1 MESALTALRAAI
13 EAAHFPLEVPGADPA
28 RGLRA
33 HLLNQLD
40 DYILP
45 RYDQLDAPLLAVV
58 GGSTGAGK
66 STLVN
71 ALVGAPLTR
80 PGALRPT
87 TRDPVLIHHPAD
99 ARWFADQR
107 ILPSLP
113 RVRGDG
119 TMPPAGIAGGAGGAA
134 LRLQPYEGLQQ
145 GLALLDAPDI
155 DSVVEVNRQL
165 ASQLLAAA
173 DLWIFV
179 TTANRYADAVPWEL
193 LRDASRRQVVVAV
206 VLDRVPPPVLEEISH
221 DLAAM
226 LASEGLDRAPLFLL
240 PETDLD
246 ASGGPEGYSML
257 PAHLVTDLRNWLL
270 NLTADEQARAAVIR
284 QTLAGATMDVARQSS
299 DLAAAAEA
307 QERAAREIRER
318 ITTAYASDAVLEAF
332 ADGAVLRGEVLA
344 RWQDFIGTGDF
355 IRGLEHRV
363 GRIRDQVTAFVTG
376 RPQPEVEVKEAIG
389 TGLQA
394 LLVAEADAAAERAQQ
409 SLRQDNAGRA
419 LLAGRDWGRA
429 TGGFGERA
437 AEQVRQWQGYLLDLV
452 RGEGQGKRT
461 MARILA
467 FGVNGVGVAL
477 MVVVFASTGGLVGGE
492 IVVAGGTA
500 VVAQKVL
507 EAIFGDQAVR
517 RLAESARND
526 FAERATALL
535 ATERQRFLDLLGPV
549 EGAQEIAAELR
560 VRGEAVLERGATTLE
575 SAPAPAALG
584 AGTTG
589 DLPAGSGPGD
599 PSPARV
605 IETTDYVVT
614 DTPGHRASATGP
626 DGAPNEA
633 PGSPDTERPWHG

>member
-1 MESALTALRAAI
+1 MESALSGLREAI
-13 EAAHFPLEVPGADPA
+13 EAAHFPLEVPGAEHA

-33 HLLNQLD
+33 QLLNQLD

-99 ARWFADQR
+99 ARWFAGQR

-119 TMPPAGIAGGAGGAA
+119 TMPPSGGAGEAGAAA
-134 LRLQPYEGLQQ
+134 LRLQPYDGLRQ

-155 DSVVEVNRQL
+155 DSVVDTNRQL

-193 LRDASRRQVVVAV
+193 LRAASRRQVVVAV

-226 LASEGLDRAPLFLL
+226 LATEGLARAPLFLL
-240 PETDLD
+240 PETALD
-246 ASGGPEGYSML
+246 ERDGHSML

-270 NLTADEQARAAVIR
+270 GLTADEESRAGVIR
-284 QTLAGATMDVARQSS
+284 QTLAGATMDVARQAS
-299 DLAAAAEA
+299 DLASAAEA
-307 QERAAREIRER
+307 QERAAREIRGR
-318 ITTAYASDAVLEAF
+318 ITTAYASDAALDAF

-355 IRGLEHRV
+355 IRGLESRV
-363 GRIRDQVTAFVTG
+363 GRIRDQLTAFVTG
-376 RPQPEVEVKEAIG
+376 RPQREVEVKEAIG

-394 LLVAEADAAAERAQQ
+394 LLVAEADAAAERAQLA
-409 SLRQDNAGRA
+409 LRQDNAGRA
-419 LLAGRDWGRA
+419 LLDGRDWGRA
-429 TGGFGERA
+429 TSGFPERA

-477 MVVVFASTGGLVGGE
+477 MIVVFASTGGLVGGE

-500 VVAQKVL
+500 VVAQKLL

-517 RLAESARND
+517 RLATAARDD
-526 FAERATALL
+526 FTERATALL
-535 ATERQRFLDLLGPV
+535 ATERQRFEDLLAPV
-549 EGAQEIAAELR
+549 AGADEVAAELR
-560 VRGEAVLERGATTLE
+560 VRGEAVLERGATALE

-584 AGTTG
+584 PPH
-589 DLPAGSGPGD
+589 DEPPVELPAVVP
-599 PSPARV
+599 RV
-605 IETTDYVVT
+605 IESTDYTVT
-614 DTPGHRASATGP
+614 DAPRRTATG
-626 DGAPNEA
+626 APA
-633 PGSPDTERPWHG
+633 PGAGPADPTDPDRPWHA

>member
-1 MESALTALRAAI
+1 MESALSGLRGAI
-13 EAAHFPLEVPGADPA
+13 EAAHFPLEVPGAEHA

-33 HLLNQLD
+33 QLLNQLD

-119 TMPPAGIAGGAGGAA
+119 TMPPAGGAGEAGGAA
-134 LRLQPYEGLQQ
+134 LRLQPYDGLRQ

-155 DSVVEVNRQL
+155 DSVVDTNRQL

-206 VLDRVPPPVLEEISH
+206 VLDRVPPPVLAEISH

-226 LASEGLDRAPLFLL
+226 LASEGLERAPLFLL
-240 PETDLD
+240 PETALD
-246 ASGGPEGYSML
+246 ERGML
-257 PAHLVTDLRNWLL
+257 PTPLVTDLRNWLL
-270 NLTADEQARAAVIR
+270 GLTADEETRAGVIR
-284 QTLAGATMDVARQSS
+284 QTLAGATMDVARQAS

-318 ITTAYASDAVLEAF
+318 ITTAYTSDAALDAF

-355 IRGLEHRV
+355 IRGLESRV
-363 GRIRDQVTAFVTG
+363 GRIRDQLTAFVTG
-376 RPQPEVEVKEAIG
+376 RPQREVEVKEAIG

-394 LLVAEADAAAERAQQ
+394 LLVAEADAAAERAQFA
-409 SLRQDNAGRA
+409 LRQDNAGRA
-419 LLAGRDWGRA
+419 LLDGRDWGRA
-429 TGGFGERA
+429 TSGFPERA

-452 RGEGQGKRT
+452 RGEGQSKRT

-477 MVVVFASTGGLVGGE
+477 MIVVFASTGGLVGGE

-517 RLAESARND
+517 RLATAARDD

-535 ATERQRFLDLLGPV
+535 ATERQRFEDLLAPV
-549 EGAQEIAAELR
+549 AGADAVAAELR
-560 VRGEAVLERGATTLE
+560 VRGEAVLERGATALE
-575 SAPAPAALG
+575 SAPVPAALG
-584 AGTTG
+584 PVP
-589 DLPAGSGPGD
+589 DEPPELPTAAP
-599 PSPARV
+599 RV
-605 IETTDYVVT
+605 IESTDYTVT
-614 DTPGHRASATGP
+614 DAAPRRTTTG
-626 DGAPNEA
+626 AAA
-633 PGSPDTERPWHG
+633 PGTSPADPTAPDRPWHG

>member
-1 MESALTALRAAI
+1 MCRISRTGMISAMESALSGLREAI
-13 EAAHFPLEVPGADPA
+13 EAAHFPLEVPGAEHA

-33 HLLNQLD
+33 QLLNQLD

-119 TMPPAGIAGGAGGAA
+119 TMPPAGDGGAAGGAA
-134 LRLQPYEGLQQ
+134 LRLQPYDGLRQ

-155 DSVVEVNRQL
+155 DSVVDTNRQL

-226 LASEGLDRAPLFLL
+226 LASEGLERAPLFLL
-240 PETDLD
+240 PETALD
-246 ASGGPEGYSML
+246 ERGML
-257 PAHLVTDLRNWLL
+257 PTALVTDLRNWLL
-270 NLTADEQARAAVIR
+270 GLTADEESRAAVIR
-284 QTLAGATMDVARQSS
+284 QTLAGATMDVARQAS
-299 DLAAAAEA
+299 DLASAAEA

-318 ITTAYASDAVLEAF
+318 ITTAYASDAALDAF

-355 IRGLEHRV
+355 IRGLESRV
-363 GRIRDQVTAFVTG
+363 GRIRDQLTAFVTG
-376 RPQPEVEVKEAIG
+376 RPQREVEVKEAIG

-394 LLVAEADAAAERAQQ
+394 LLVAEADAAAERAQLA
-409 SLRQDNAGRA
+409 LRQDNAGRA
-419 LLAGRDWGRA
+419 LLDGRDWGRA
-429 TGGFGERA
+429 TSGFPERA

-477 MVVVFASTGGLVGGE
+477 MIVVFASTGGLVGGE

-500 VVAQKVL
+500 VVAQKLL

-517 RLAESARND
+517 RLASAARED

-535 ATERQRFLDLLGPV
+535 ATERQRFEDLLAPV
-549 EGAQEIAAELR
+549 AGADEVAAELR
-560 VRGEAVLERGATTLE
+560 VRGEAVLERGATALE

-584 AGTTG
+584 
-589 DLPAGSGPGD
+589 PARDEP
-599 PSPARV
+599 PSVVPRV
-605 IETTDYVVT
+605 IESTDYTVT
-614 DTPGHRASATGP
+614 DAAPRRTTTGAPAPGTGP
-626 DGAPNEA
+626 ADPTD
-633 PGSPDTERPWHG
+633 PDRPWHA